1 MYVLIDFLAEIDY
14 EIQNN
19 AQLYYTTSILSNKLV
34 CQRIKIARVA
44 TVFYTRAPCKH
55 FTWVPGDVGLVV
67 CALP

>member
-1 MYVLIDFLAEIDY
+1 MAYRTMYVFIDFLAEIDY

-19 AQLYYTTSILSNKLV
+19 AQLYYITSILSNKLV

-44 TVFYTRAPCKH
+44 TVFYSH
-55 FTWVPGDVGLVV
+55 FPWVPGDVGFVV